1 MSNRFKN
8 ISRHLVLAA
17 TLFSL
22 ALVGTA
28 PTLAAPEKWEVLFD
42 GKSTEKFRGF
52 RQVGFPT
59 SWTVADGT
67 LKTIV
72 GNGSDIMTRDQ
83 YDNFELQLEW
93 KISAGGNSGVIYR
106 ATESGAEVWHTGP
119 EMQVLDDNLHPDGKN
134 PKTTAGSLYALIA
147 ATGKKL
153 VPVGQWNKAKL
164 IVNGN
169 HVEHW
174 LNGVKVV
181 AYELNSERLR
191 DLIAQSKFKDLPKF
205 SKEPKGH
212 IVLQHHH
219 DEVAYRNIRIRKL
232 TSK

>member
-1 MSNRFKN
+1 MNQRIKN
-8 ISRHLVLAA
+8 ISRQLLANVA
-17 TLFSL
+17 VIAVFAIGACSIR
-22 ALVGTA
+22 
-28 PTLAAPEKWEVLFD
+28 AAQGKWEVLFD

-59 SWTVADGT
+59 SWTVSEGT

-72 GNGSDIMTRDQ
+72 GNGSDILTRDQ

-93 KISAGGNSGVIYR
+93 KISSGGNSGIIYR
-106 ATESGAEVWHTGP
+106 ATESGGEVWHTGP
-119 EMQVLDDNLHPDGKN
+119 EMQVLDDDLHADGKN
-134 PKTTAGSLYALIA
+134 QKTSAGALYALIA
-147 ATGKKL
+147 PTGKKL
-153 VPVGQWNKAKL
+153 MPVGRWNKAKL

-169 HVEHW
+169 RVQHW

-181 AYELNSERLR
+181 AYELNSEALR
-191 DLIAQSKFKDLPKF
+191 DLIVQSKFKDLPKF
-205 SKEPKGH
+205 SKEPRGH

-219 DEVAYRNIRIRKL
+219 DEVAYRNIRIRRL